1 MNHQEVVATIIELLA
16 PIAGNRVAVIDEQ
29 TGLTSELGL
38 DSLQVMD
45 LVVAIEDHFDIS
57 VPINALAELK
67 TVGELALLIGNI
79 AGQSA

>member
-16 PIAGNRVAVIDEQ
+16 PIAGNRVAVIEEQ

-45 LVVAIEDHFDIS
+45 LVVAIEEHFDIS

-67 TVGELALLIGNI
+67 AVGELALLVENI